1 MSDVP
6 HADHEP
12 LPTRRKRVP
21 LARAFRGLRRRIA
34 LYRTLTAVVGVA
46 LVALAIFTT
55 VQLTE
60 RPDPITLGTGKAGV
74 KSVTYAP
81 PADAPV
87 AETPAPAPTAPSSNA
102 TAPAEQIGGGN
113 ASYYGDELAGNPT
126 ASGERFDPTK
136 LTAAHRTLPLGSRV
150 RVTNTSTGDAV
161 IVRINDRGPFHGQRV
176 IDLSKAAARQIG
188 MLQRGTARVKLEL
201 LPRNI

>member
-6 HADHEP
+6 YADHEP

-21 LARAFRGLRRRIA
+21 LARAFRGLRKRLA
-34 LYRTLTAVVGVA
+34 LYRTLTAAVA
-46 LVALAIFTT
+46 VAFVALAAFMV
-55 VQLTE
+55 VQISE
-60 RPDPITLGTGKAGV
+60 PPEPIPLGTGKAGIKTV
-74 KSVTYAP
+74 DIASPSTVETAP
-81 PADAPV
+81 ALPDRPEEEADA
-87 AETPAPAPTAPSSNA
+87 TPAPKPLGS
-102 TAPAEQIGGGN
+102 GN

-150 RVTNTSTGDAV
+150 RVTNTRTGDAV

-176 IDLSKAAARQIG
+176 IDLSKAAARKIG
-188 MLQRGTARVKLEL
+188 MLGAGTARVKLEL
-201 LPRNI
+201 LPRNV